1 MTLIKAMFCQ
11 DFLLFFLGVY
21 GPWLAKRTQTLI
33 SKCDTNVFTIF
44 FLIGMYI
51 LISF

>member
-1 MTLIKAMFCQ
+1 MFLIKTVFNQ
-11 DFLLFFLGVY
+11 DFLLFFLGMY
-21 GPWLAKRTQTLI
+21 GPWLARRTQTLI
-33 SKCDTNVFTIF
+33 SKCDANVFTIF